1 MKRSISLKQM
11 QKELTYESR
20 KYDLEVAA
28 RKFSGNFN
36 LMAKETGLTV
46 PQIHGF
52 YRSYPAFK
60 EIVDNAREAI
70 YHNALAKL
78 AELIDEGNVAA
89 LNLFFNRSPWA
100 KSAGWS
106 EKVETN
112 QTVTL
117 TDAEKAQRAK
127 ELLGI
132 EDDVQS

>member
-1 MKRSISLKQM
+1 MAKVTSRSLKQM

-20 KYDLEVAA
+20 KYDLDVAA
-28 RKFSGNFN
+28 RKYSGNFT
-36 LMAKETGLTV
+36 MIARETGLTV
-46 PQIHGF
+46 SQINGF
-52 YRSYPAFK
+52 YKTYPDFK
-60 EIVDNAREAI
+60 QIVDDARESL
-70 YHNALAKL
+70 YHTALAKL
-78 AELIDEGNVAA
+78 SELIEDGNLGA

-132 EDDVQS
+132 EE